1 MPNVKMTN
9 ESVLS
14 QSLQTFEPDEDYRP
28 AVALQIKVD
37 QNDVEQPLHR
47 HRKGQLVMALQGAV
61 TCEVPGAMWMVPPQH
76 AVWIPGNMP
85 HSNRATDN
93 ARIYF
98 LFIEPDALGMPEDCC
113 TLAISPLLREL
124 IRFLAD
130 QNRAYPNEGPTA
142 RLVTVLLEQLAVAP
156 VQQLHLPI
164 SDNPKIRIIADH
176 LVADPADRRTL
187 VQWAEK
193 LAMSDRTLARLVL
206 RETGLTFGRW
216 RQQLHLIIALRQLSS
231 GATVQQVAGNLG
243 YDSVSAFITMFKKA
257 LGKPPAQYF
266 AMLQ

>member
-14 QSLQTFEPDEDYRP
+14 QSLQAFEPDEDYRP
-28 AVALQIKVD
+28 AVACQIKVD
-37 QNDVEQPLHR
+37 QNDVEQPVHR

-61 TCEVPGAMWMVPPQH
+61 TCEVPGALWMVPPQH

-130 QNRAYPNEGPTA
+130 QDRAYPNEGPTA

-164 SDNPKIRIIADH
+164 SDNPKIRTIADH
-176 LVADPADRRTL
+176 LVAYPADRRTL